1 MTMSARALRPVMRRL
16 FRPYLGHVMEPSRR
30 AKPVD
35 LQSADGTVLEGALVA
50 AGPSAR
56 GVVVLCHPLLR
67 YGYHYFLRSG
77 LARWVAGAGFHAL
90 LFNFQGIGRSA
101 LGNLCFADDV
111 AGAVAWARQCFP
123 LLPVHLLG
131 LSFGGY
137 HAAHALVRLD
147 GAVASAALD
156 SVPPRIGNVFRSGP
170 SSWLMRGLSRSP
182 WADATGTRPVAAS
195 LARLRRTRLLLVYGD
210 RDEFC
215 PLGDVRRLIRSVP
228 QARLEELAGTGHMD
242 GLVLQGNTYKQALV
256 GHWGGGARELSTQLC
271 RE

>member
-16 FRPYLGHVMEPSRR
+16 FRPYLGHVMEPSRK

-35 LQSADGTVLEGALVA
+35 LRSADGTVLEGGLVA
-50 AGPSAR
+50 AAPSAR
-56 GVVVLCHPLLR
+56 GIVVLCHPLLR

-77 LARWVAGAGFHAL
+77 LARWIAGAGFHAL
-90 LFNFQGIGRSA
+90 LFNFQGIGRSR
-101 LGNLCFADDV
+101 LGSLCFADDV
-111 AGAVAWARQCFP
+111 VGAVAWARERFP
-123 LLPVHLLG
+123 LLPVHLAG

-156 SVPPRIGNVFRSGP
+156 SVPPHIGNVFRSGP

-195 LARLRRTRLLLVYGD
+195 LTCVRRTALLLVYGD
-210 RDEFC
+210 ADEYC
-215 PLGDVRRLIRSVP
+215 PPEDVRRLVRAVP
-228 QARLEELAGTGHMD
+228 RARLEELPGTGHMD
-242 GLVLQGNTYKQALV
+242 GFVLRGDDYKQALL
-256 GHWGGGARELSTQLC
+256 GHWGGGAREVST
-271 RE
+271 